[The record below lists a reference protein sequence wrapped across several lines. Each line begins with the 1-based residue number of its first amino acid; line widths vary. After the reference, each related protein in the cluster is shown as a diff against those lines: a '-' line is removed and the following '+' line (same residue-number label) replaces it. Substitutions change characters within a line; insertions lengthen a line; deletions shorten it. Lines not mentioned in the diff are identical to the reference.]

1 MQQNPMIYQLYAVT
15 APAAD
20 LAEQVKRAIAGGI
33 TMLQIRER
41 TALPS
46 GELNWHIPFCSC
58 AVMRESPALSTM
70 TQKRQKSLVQTVCT
84 WDSGT

>member
-33 TMLQIRER
+33 TMLQIREKNCTTKR
-41 TALPS
+41 RI
-46 GELNWHIPFCSC
+46 ELAYPILQLCRDAGIPCIIGLKI
-58 AVMRESPALSTM
+58 PAHRLHPLHW
-70 TQKRQKSLVQTVCT
+70 KSFL
-84 WDSGT
+84 